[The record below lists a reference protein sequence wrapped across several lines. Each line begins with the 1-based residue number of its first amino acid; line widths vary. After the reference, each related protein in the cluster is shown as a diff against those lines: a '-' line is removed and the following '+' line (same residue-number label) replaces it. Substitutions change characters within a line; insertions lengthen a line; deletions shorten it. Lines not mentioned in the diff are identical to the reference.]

1 MADGVEHL
9 EKDIYRTR
17 GGVEEGLKR
26 KADASDVQMDL
37 RRTVEYV
44 TGETRREV
52 RLVMDRIDALRDD
65 FRRDINGIEEDMEKQ
80 AKKAQA
86 TSDELH
92 DVSDKVDHLASGLAE
107 ISELVKGLANRPRT
121 SLGDW
126 VRWGII
132 AFPLLVAT
140 IAALISGNWGFLKGL
155 F

>member
-1 MADGVEHL
+1 MADGAEHL
-9 EKDIYRTR
+9 EKDIYRTL
-17 GGVEEGLKR
+17 GAVEEGLRR
-26 KADASDVQMDL
+26 KADASDVQMEL

-52 RLVMDRIDALRDD
+52 RLVMDRIDGLRDD

-80 AKKAQA
+80 ATKAQA

-92 DVSDKVDHLASGLAE
+92 EVSGKVDQLTAGLAE
-107 ISELVKGLANRPRT
+107 VSELVKGLANRPRT

-126 VRWGII
+126 VRWGLI

-140 IAALISGNWGFLKGL
+140 IAALISGNWGFLKDWL
-155 F
+155 